1 MNTLIVYASYYGS
14 TEKCAYKIKEKLK
27 VNSIIVNIAYN
38 DFKNL
43 NDYSTIII
51 GTPLHIGKIHKSI
64 KKFLEKF
71 KGDLSKKTLHFFCC
85 ALEKEAVE
93 KSLKQM
99 PEEILPNIKVKEC
112 FGGRIV
118 KSELSSFERL
128 GIEII
133 EKKEK
138 LDFTNYNTIDETKID
153 KFVEEV
159 EKFI

>member
-1 MNTLIVYASYYGS
+1 MNIIIVYASYYGS

-27 VNSIIVNIAYN
+27 ANSIIVNIAYN

-64 KKFLEKF
+64 KKFLERF
-71 KGDLSKKTLHFFCC
+71 KDDLAKKNLHFFCC
-85 ALEKEAVE
+85 ALEKDALE
-93 KSLKQM
+93 KSLKQI
-99 PEEILPNIKVKEC
+99 PEELISNIKVKEC

-118 KSELSSFERL
+118 KSELSPFERV
-128 GIEII
+128 GIEMI

-138 LDFTNYNTIDETKID
+138 LDLTNYNTIDETKID
-153 KFVEEV
+153 NFVKEV
-159 EKFI
+159 EKYI